1 MLNGEDVSDFH
12 FKGEITEPHE
22 GFRKWMKENQER
34 IENARRLPYWMRD
47 NGKYVKGAVTEPQ
60 PTVAMGVKDVHDQ
73 RDTASAERIKNKQG
87 VRDTMDMSG
96 FNVKDTFPNGGK
108 ILVHELVSSDD
119 SDYEKL
125 IEVAT
130 FFAAMGKEVRLTPKM
145 KRPPQFEYASIYGS
159 LVGTRYVNK
168 CPDMLVDDF
177 WYEHE
182 GFISSNPKNAFRNML
197 NDGLIQASRLVIDKP
212 NLTEAYMK
220 RVIRQRIKD
229 GQMIDEIWVKDGT
242 SIQLV
247 YKKFEE

>member
-1 MLNGEDVSDFH
+1 
-12 FKGEITEPHE
+12 
-22 GFRKWMKENQER
+22 
-34 IENARRLPYWMRD
+34 MRD
-47 NGKYVKGAVTEPQ
+47 I
-60 PTVAMGVKDVHDQ
+60 HDQ

-96 FNVKDTFPNGGK
+96 FNVANTFPNGGK
-108 ILVHELVSSDD
+108 ILIHELVSSKD
-119 SDYEKL
+119 SDYTKL
-125 IEVAT
+125 IDVAT

-242 SIQLV
+242 SIQLI

>member
-1 MLNGEDVSDFH
+1 
-12 FKGEITEPHE
+12 
-22 GFRKWMKENQER
+22 
-34 IENARRLPYWMRD
+34 
-47 NGKYVKGAVTEPQ
+47 
-60 PTVAMGVKDVHDQ
+60 
-73 RDTASAERIKNKQG
+73 
-87 VRDTMDMSG
+87 
-96 FNVKDTFPNGGK
+96 
-108 ILVHELVSSDD
+108 
-119 SDYEKL
+119 
-125 IEVAT
+125 
-130 FFAAMGKEVRLTPKM
+130 M
-145 KRPPQFEYASIYGS
+145 KRPPQFEYVSIYGS

-242 SIQLV
+242 NIQLI